1 MREMKREEE
10 EAVGVMVEMMLA
22 VWRSTWE
29 VKSGA
34 ESKARSAESRAVGEE
49 RYSSVGESVSGSSWW
64 WIIAVQRTHKVRG
77 ERDVVS

>member
-10 EAVGVMVEMMLA
+10 EASGVMVEMMLA

-34 ESKARSAESRAVGEE
+34 ERRATSAESRAAGVA
-49 RYSSVGESVSGSSWW
+49 R
-64 WIIAVQRTHKVRG
+64 
-77 ERDVVS
+77 